1 MIHAHIVCIVV
12 EYVEYRS
19 SGWGGYGGGGG
30 GGMGGRG
37 GGPRVL
43 TEYHNLFNI
52 SKKTNTK
59 QRGSLLALDF

>member
-1 MIHAHIVCIVV
+1 MNTSTAVIHTHIVCIVV

-19 SGWGGYGGGGG
+19 SGWGG
-30 GGMGGRG
+30 MGGR

-43 TEYHNLFNI
+43 TEYHKIFNI
-52 SKKTNTK
+52 SKRTNTK